1 MVEINRGPADPIRA
15 ARFKALAQEV
25 DAAVGAQDM
34 PRAVAGARRAVEEGF
49 AHPSFFNLLAYRDV
63 TQGRY
68 REAIALLRN
77 GLVMAPQDA
86 NLLNLLGVA
95 HNHLQEYR
103 EATAAFDSV
112 IAAFPEFAPPYY
124 NRGLS
129 FEGLGDLGRARADFE
144 RAVTRQPDYAE
155 ALSRLAYAE
164 TMRGRHA
171 LALDYAARA
180 LSANP
185 RDALGQLASG
195 MAEIALGRFEAA
207 GSRLTAL
214 LRGHQLGDVNRAI
227 ASGLLGDALDGAGR
241 YAPAFE
247 AYAASGNLLRKV
259 YAPGFGADHALQS
272 AQMLRDYF
280 EHASPDAWAADRAAA
295 SDCDI
300 PRHVFLVGF
309 PRSGTTLLEQTLAG
323 HPGVVTSE
331 ERDLL
336 ADAAHAFA
344 RSPADLD
351 TLAALTPAMAAQYR
365 AMYWNRA
372 AAAGLDTKG
381 VVFVDKLP
389 LNALLLPLVAKLF
402 PAAKVLFALRD
413 PRDVVFSCFRRRFA
427 MSNQMYQLVTLEGAA
442 RYYDTVMGACA
453 AYREKL
459 GLDWQDVRHEDFVA
473 DYDRQVRELCGR
485 LGLAWAPGMTQ
496 VAERLRT
503 RAVDTPSSGQIAGGV
518 RAEGTG
524 AWRHYA
530 AQMAG
535 VLPLLAPWAA
545 RFGYED

>member
-1 MVEINRGPADPIRA
+1 MVEITRGPADPNRA
-15 ARFKALAQEV
+15 ARFKRLADEV
-25 DAAVGAQDM
+25 DAAIRAQDM
-34 PRAVAGARRAVEEGF
+34 PRAVAGAERAVKEGF
-49 AHPSFFNLLAYRDV
+49 GHPGFFNLLAYRDL

-77 GLVMAPQDA
+77 GLTMAPQDA

-103 EATAAFDSV
+103 DAIGALDTA
-112 IAAFPEFAPPYY
+112 ITAFPDFAPPFY

-129 FEGLGDLGRARADFE
+129 FEGLGDLGRAHADFE
-144 RAVTRQPDYAE
+144 RAATLQPNYPD

-171 LALDYAARA
+171 LALGYAERA
-180 LSANP
+180 LAANP
-185 RDALGQLASG
+185 RDALGRLASA
-195 MAEIALGRFEAA
+195 MAEVALGRFEAA
-207 GSRLTAL
+207 IARLTVL
-214 LRGHQLGDVNRAI
+214 LRDPELGNVNRAI
-227 ASGLLGDALDGAGR
+227 ASGLLGDALDGAGQ
-241 YAPAFE
+241 YTPAFE
-247 AYAASGNLLRKV
+247 AYAASGDLLRQI
-259 YAPGFGADHALQS
+259 YAPSFGADHALQS
-272 AQMLRDYF
+272 AQMLRRYF
-280 EHASPDAWAADRAAA
+280 EQAAPEAWAADRAAGA
-295 SDCDI
+295 QDGVLG
-300 PRHVFLVGF
+300 HVFLVGF

-323 HPGVVTSE
+323 HPDVVTSE

-365 AMYWNRA
+365 EMYWKRA
-372 AAAGLDTKG
+372 AAAGLDAKG
-381 VVFVDKLP
+381 RVFVDKLP

-402 PAAKVLFALRD
+402 PTAKILFALRD

-427 MSNQMYQLVTLEGAA
+427 MSNQMYQLVTLDGAA
-442 RYYDTVMGACA
+442 RYYDVVMGACA
-453 AYREKL
+453 AYREQL
-459 GLDWQDVRHEDFVA
+459 GLDWHDVRHEDFVA
-473 DYDRQVRELCGR
+473 DYEPQVRALCDR
-485 LGLAWAPGMTQ
+485 LGLAWTAGMTQ
-496 VAERLRT
+496 VAERLRA
-503 RAVDTPSSGQIAGGV
+503 RAVDTPSSGQIAKGV
-518 RAEGTG
+518 SEEGVG

-530 AQMAG
+530 QPMAD